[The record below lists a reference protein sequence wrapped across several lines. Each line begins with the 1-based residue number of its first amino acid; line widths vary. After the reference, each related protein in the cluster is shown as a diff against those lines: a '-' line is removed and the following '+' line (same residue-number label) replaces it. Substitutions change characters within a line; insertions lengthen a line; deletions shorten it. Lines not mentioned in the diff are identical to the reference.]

1 MGKNL
6 IQQARGKGSPRYK
19 SPSFKFKT
27 DGKLKS
33 IKDVT
38 VQGKI
43 LDFIKCPGHSAPIM
57 HIKYDDGEVCLM
69 LAPEG
74 VKVGDVVAAGADA
87 PAEPGNVLPL
97 KSIPEGT
104 LIYNIESQP
113 GDGGKF
119 CRASGNTARVVSKKD
134 DYAKVMLPSKRIRE
148 FHTGCRA
155 NIGVIAAGGRREKP
169 ILKAGIMHYKKKSKN
184 KLYPRSGACKM
195 NAVDHP
201 FGNKRSARK
210 AKQKAVG
217 RCAQPGTKVG
227 KLWPRR
233 TGKRK

>member
-19 SPSFKFKT
+19 SPSFNFKT
-27 DGKLKS
+27 EGRLKTLKKETVHGKV
-33 IKDVT
+33 I
-38 VQGKI
+38 
-43 LDFIKCPGHSAPIM
+43 DFIKCPGHYAPIM
-57 HIKYDDGEVCLM
+57 KVDYDDGETCLM
-69 LAPEG
+69 IAAEG
-74 VKVGDVVAAGADA
+74 IKVGDSVAVGTDV
-87 PAEPGNVLPL
+87 PAEPGNILIL
-97 KSIPEGT
+97 REIPEGT
-104 LIYNIESQP
+104 QIYNIESQP

-119 CRASGNTARVVSKKD
+119 CRSSGNTARILSKKD
-134 DYAKVMLPSKRIRE
+134 NYAKIMLPSKKIRD
-148 FHTGCRA
+148 FHLNCRA
-155 NIGVIAAGGRREKP
+155 SIGIVAGGGRKEKP
-169 ILKAGIMHYKKKSKN
+169 IVKAGIMHYKKKARN
-184 KLYPRSGACKM
+184 KLYPRSSACKM

-217 RCAQPGTKVG
+217 RFAQPGTKVG